1 MTVTYKGLDCLADK
15 ESHQFMEFYEQL
27 QAAIPWATQTMYGY
41 YTLYFGCAFIIVAL
55 IKHVYYTLRDKNRL
69 QLSFWL
75 PINSFVD
82 VFASYG
88 RFLSYKRIPNKITYF
103 TSLPPSVG
111 SSLFILGST
120 LYLGLYC
127 FVPHFWYRGCRGF
140 GSPPLAVRSGIMA
153 TALTPFVYILAGKS
167 NFITLVTGI
176 SYEKLN
182 YIHQYVGVAAL
193 VLSIVHTIPF
203 FHQALQEGGYAN
215 LKFFFDTNFYF
226 WSGVPPLILLFFL
239 CTLSKSWVR
248 KHFYEGFLH
257 LHWVMGI
264 AYFATL
270 TWHVFG
276 QLGTTNYMWAALAFW
291 FTQLLYRLMVK
302 TCFRPTALFLRPR
315 PAKLFKLQGS
325 KAFQINVE
333 NNKLTWKPGQHAF
346 LRFSSRLL
354 DNHPF
359 SISNLPDTEENEL
372 KFVVVPQRGLTKKLC
387 DEIEKNSNTKI
398 LIDGPYGGCSR
409 DHNSFDKVILA
420 ASGSG
425 ITATI
430 PFLTDLTQNATKGTN
445 TITKEIDFIWIVR
458 KDEDI
463 DWFKTELI
471 KALECTQIQ
480 VNIDIYVCGGSAN
493 SEEKI
498 QRSEDEK
505 DTKLDSNTES
515 MEELIGTTSNQLNT
529 KYYKPRIEDV
539 IIPLR
544 HSLKRKN
551 LIVSSG
557 SESMKSAIAGVSSD
571 FQSLIF
577 NNDTNK
583 SNIEEIF
590 LHTESFHW

>member
-1 MTVTYKGLDCLADK
+1 
-15 ESHQFMEFYEQL
+15 
-27 QAAIPWATQTMYGY
+27 
-41 YTLYFGCAFIIVAL
+41 
-55 IKHVYYTLRDKNRL
+55 
-69 QLSFWL
+69 
-75 PINSFVD
+75 
-82 VFASYG
+82 
-88 RFLSYKRIPNKITYF
+88 
-103 TSLPPSVG
+103 
-111 SSLFILGST
+111 
-120 LYLGLYC
+120 
-127 FVPHFWYRGCRGF
+127 
-140 GSPPLAVRSGIMA
+140 
-153 TALTPFVYILAGKS
+153 
-167 NFITLVTGI
+167 
-176 SYEKLN
+176 
-182 YIHQYVGVAAL
+182 
-193 VLSIVHTIPF
+193 
-203 FHQALQEGGYAN
+203 
-215 LKFFFDTNFYF
+215 
-226 WSGVPPLILLFFL
+226 
-239 CTLSKSWVR
+239 
-248 KHFYEGFLH
+248 
-257 LHWVMGI
+257 
-264 AYFATL
+264 
-270 TWHVFG
+270 
-276 QLGTTNYMWAALAFW
+276 
-291 FTQLLYRLMVK
+291 MVK